1 MKAGTQQTIWNVVAN
16 HLKLYLICQHW
27 NHITQTLK
35 PESIQHCL
43 WPPDLHSMQLWVVT
57 YLWPRFWDRQG
68 LGNSSHGTL
77 LSCGHMSGYWDSYT
91 DTDTDSPKTQSGK
104 LWDKI
109 MGMNTWHKILWI
121 NHFAITEKVLNFT
134 CYEYVLLFVPEEL
147 NPDDLIIIQFVK

>member
-1 MKAGTQQTIWNVVAN
+1 MFLNLIVLVGLEMFEDLMWCVDILWPCNLRQNESRYPTNK
-16 HLKLYLICQHW
+16 LKLCNKPPEIASYLSTLKSY
-27 NHITQTLK
+27 NTNLK

-43 WPPDLHSMQLWVVT
+43 WPPDLHSIQLWVVT

-77 LSCGHMSGYWDSYT
+77 LSCGHMSGYWDSYM

-109 MGMNTWHKILWI
+109 MGMNTWHKIL
-121 NHFAITEKVLNFT
+121 
-134 CYEYVLLFVPEEL
+134 
-147 NPDDLIIIQFVK
+147 